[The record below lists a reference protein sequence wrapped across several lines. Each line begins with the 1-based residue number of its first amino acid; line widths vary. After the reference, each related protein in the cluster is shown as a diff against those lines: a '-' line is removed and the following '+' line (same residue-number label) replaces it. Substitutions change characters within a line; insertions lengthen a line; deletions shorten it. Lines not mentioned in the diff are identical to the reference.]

1 MTRLTGNEVA
11 SQDHLWVAA
20 TDNGRVIAEGTF
32 GDGVS
37 AQHVAATTNGAHV
50 ATWAGTGSSL
60 TLWKIASRSVT
71 AASPR
76 LPFKILGG
84 FFFLD
89 DEHGLAW
96 GGSTDGGRGCFAA
109 VRLSSGKV
117 VASVKVNDLRHAL
130 RTPAGL
136 VLAIGI
142 YVISAVDVTKAK
154 AAWNRRISLG
164 TRAVALSPD
173 GTLMYV
179 AKLDLD
185 DNDHPDSIQ
194 MSATGD
200 RIVVRSGTTAVL
212 CAGDLTTLLGSVDG
226 DSLLVPTGHAIVY
239 SRFLKPGPTLVIA
252 DALDPERLFGIS
264 HASRASKQARASS
277 QRWDRPGVAASVRGD
292 VAIAFDKNGEV
303 RLEVW
308 RPTYK
313 PMNYGHVAEE
323 RSPTRQRRRSNQ
335 RKRLPKQPFRWWRLG
350 GSNP

>member
-96 GGSTDGGRGCFAA
+96 GGSTDGGRGCFAV

-179 AKLDLD
+179 ANEDRPAAMLAAIEVKTGKVVRKLDLD

-212 CAGDLTTLLGSVDG
+212 CLG
-226 DSLLVPTGHAIVY
+226 GHP
-239 SRFLKPGPTLVIA
+239 KP
-252 DALDPERLFGIS
+252 
-264 HASRASKQARASS
+264 ASR
-277 QRWDRPGVAASVRGD
+277 
-292 VAIAFDKNGEV
+292 
-303 RLEVW
+303 
-308 RPTYK
+308 
-313 PMNYGHVAEE
+313 GHLKTGQ
-323 RSPTRQRRRSNQ
+323 S
-335 RKRLPKQPFRWWRLG
+335 
-350 GSNP
+350 